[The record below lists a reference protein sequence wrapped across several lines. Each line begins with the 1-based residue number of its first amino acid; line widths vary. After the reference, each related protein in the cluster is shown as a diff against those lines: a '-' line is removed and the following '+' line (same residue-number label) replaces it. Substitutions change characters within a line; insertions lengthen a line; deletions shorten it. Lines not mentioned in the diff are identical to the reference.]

1 MPRVTILSRERLLQ
15 FPEPNRPE
23 TQVALTYQ
31 TELLP
36 PRTIFLPNEPYED
49 VPADSPEAAGGIV
62 VTPKDEAAQ
71 AAEDAAIRKDI
82 ESVQA
87 FAPPTREI

>member
-1 MPRVTILSRERLLQ
+1 MALVTILARERLLQ
-15 FPEPNRPE
+15 FPEPNQPV

-36 PRTIFLPNEPYED
+36 PRTIFLPNDPYED
-49 VPADSPEAAGGIV
+49 VAADSAEAAGGITV
-62 VTPKDEAAQ
+62 KPKDDAAQ
-71 AAEDAAIRKDI
+71 AAEDDAIRKDI
-82 ESVQA
+82 EAVQA

>member
-1 MPRVTILSRERLLQ
+1 MPLVTILARERLLQ
-15 FPEPNRPE
+15 FPEPNRPV

-36 PRTIFLPNEPYED
+36 PRTIFLPNDLYED
-49 VPADSPEAAGGIV
+49 VPADSAEAAGGIT

-71 AAEDAAIRKDI
+71 SAEDDAIRKDLAA
-82 ESVQA
+82 VQE